1 MFNQTHP
8 QVSSQLKSKQHM
20 TFKKALLFLLI
31 FLFVYNI
38 KRMFYYFKNYN
49 KIEETFFKRRTNLD
63 LTKLTKISNGHFF
76 FGLAEYLRAK
86 SEFYYNEEYL
96 YVISTKNQVA
106 KHRITNIVEV
116 SKTSIMINNRR
127 IWEIVI
133 NNVDD
138 KIIYKLST
146 NDTLSNNNFNLFL
159 DKVNA
164 NSNSIVDTNWL
175 W

>member
-1 MFNQTHP
+1 
-8 QVSSQLKSKQHM
+8 
-20 TFKKALLFLLI
+20 
-31 FLFVYNI
+31 
-38 KRMFYYFKNYN
+38 MFYYFKNYN
-49 KIEETFFKRRTNLD
+49 KIEETLFKRRTNLD

-86 SEFYYNEEYL
+86 SEFYYNEKYL

-106 KHRITNIVEV
+106 KHRISNIVEV
-116 SKTSIMINNRR
+116 SKTSTMINDRR

-138 KIIYKLST
+138 KVTYKLST